1 MNQQDRV
8 LIVGAKGMLARA
20 VRDAFSSRGM
30 EAVGVDVPEIDITKP
45 ESVAGVFDRVKP
57 HVVINC
63 AAYTNVDGC
72 ESNRAIAD
80 AVNGHG
86 VGNLAEA
93 SRSIGATLVHYSTD
107 YVFDGSL
114 RRPLRPDDPVGPV
127 SAYGQGKLLGETLLQ
142 KALRGTNVAWLILR
156 TAWLYGPVGPTG
168 NNFPQAILKAAA
180 AGKPLRVVADQFGS
194 PTYTADLAEATLTL
208 LEKRSSGIF
217 HVTNA
222 GQTHWADFARAVLKQ
237 FSVDYPVENITT
249 DDWKKIKPDSA
260 TRPAY
265 SVLDLSAYERATG
278 KPMPSWQD
286 GLTRYHAAMK
296 AIST

>member
-1 MNQQDRV
+1 MSNQDRV
-8 LIVGAKGMLARA
+8 LIVGAKGMLAGA
-20 VRDAFSSRGM
+20 VRAALASRG
-30 EAVGVDVPEIDITKP
+30 ADVVGVDVPEIDITKP
-45 ESVAGVFDRVKP
+45 ESVNGLFDRVKP
-57 HVVINC
+57 SVVINC

-93 SRSIGATLVHYSTD
+93 ARAIGATIVHYSTD

-142 KALRGTNVAWLILR
+142 RAMEGSNAGWLILR

-194 PTYTADLAEATLTL
+194 PTYTADLAEATLAL
-208 LEKRSSGIF
+208 LERKASGIF

-222 GQTHWADFARAVLKQ
+222 GQTHWADFARSVLKQ
-237 FSVDYPVENITT
+237 FGVDYPVENITT

-265 SVLDLSAYERATG
+265 SVLDLSAYERAAG
-278 KPMPSWQD
+278 KPMPTWQD
-286 GLTRYHAAMK
+286 GLSRYHAAMK
-296 AIST
+296 PIAS

>member
-1 MNQQDRV
+1 MSNQDRV
-8 LIVGAKGMLARA
+8 LIVGAKGMLAGA
-20 VRDAFSSRGM
+20 VRAALASRG
-30 EAVGVDVPEIDITKP
+30 AVVVGVDVPEIDITKP
-45 ESVAGVFDRVKP
+45 ESVNSVFDRVKP
-57 HVVINC
+57 SVVINC

-80 AVNGHG
+80 AVNGYG
-86 VGNLAEA
+86 VGNLAQA
-93 SRSIGATLVHYSTD
+93 ARAINATIVHYSTD

-127 SAYGQGKLLGETLLQ
+127 SAYGQGKLLGESLLQ
-142 KALRGTNVAWLILR
+142 QAMAGSGVRWLILR

-194 PTYTADLAEATLTL
+194 PTYTADLAEATLML
-208 LEKRSSGIF
+208 LERKASGIF

-237 FSVDYPVENITT
+237 FGVDYPVENITT
-249 DDWKKIKPDSA
+249 DDWKQIKPDSA

-265 SVLDLSAYERATG
+265 SVLDLSAYEHAAGR
-278 KPMPSWQD
+278 PMPSWQD

-296 AIST
+296 PIAS